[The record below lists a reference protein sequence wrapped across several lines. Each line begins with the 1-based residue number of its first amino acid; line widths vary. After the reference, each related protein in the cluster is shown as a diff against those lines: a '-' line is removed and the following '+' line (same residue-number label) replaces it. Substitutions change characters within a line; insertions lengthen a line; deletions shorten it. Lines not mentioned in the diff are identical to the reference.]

1 MFNEKDVLQKLSQII
16 DPDLKKDI
24 VSLGFIKNLT
34 IQNSNVS
41 FEIALTTPAC
51 PVKSEF
57 QAAAEKLVKEI
68 KGVSKVNVQMSSQSN
83 IQKPQATVLPQSTL
97 QNVETIIAVS
107 SCKGGVG
114 KSTVAAYLAKEI
126 AQRGFRV
133 GLMDADIYGPS
144 IPTLFN
150 LAGRQIYVNDKQ
162 QLLPV
167 EIDNLKIMS
176 FGFLLGEAPA
186 VMRGPIVSRYIQQLI
201 HQTDWGRLDYFF
213 IDTPRGTGDFKL
225 PSPPQSV

>member
-16 DPDLKKDI
+16 PPDLKKDI

-68 KGVSKVNVQMSSQSN
+68 KGVGKVNVQMSSQSN
-83 IQKPQATVLPQSTL
+83 TQKSQAAALPQSTL

-150 LAGRQIYVNDKQ
+150 LAGRQI
-162 QLLPV
+162 
-167 EIDNLKIMS
+167 
-176 FGFLLGEAPA
+176 
-186 VMRGPIVSRYIQQLI
+186 
-201 HQTDWGRLDYFF
+201 
-213 IDTPRGTGDFKL
+213 
-225 PSPPQSV
+225 